1 MASYITGAA
10 SSFEPELDV
19 VGVYKVHGPSG
30 NRYLAEMPA
39 TTHLKPT
46 PTITAL
52 TLTYLSLRS
61 SRRSIRNGCKK
72 SQKGCQYVLR
82 KSNPPEN
89 RAKRA
94 KERV

>member
-1 MASYITGAA
+1 MASYITGAT
-10 SSFEPELDV
+10 SSVEPELDV

-89 RAKRA
+89 KDKRA
-94 KERV
+94 KKRV

>member
-19 VGVYKVHGPSG
+19 VGVYKIHRQSLSC
-30 NRYLAEMPA
+30 RDASH
-39 TTHLKPT
+39 THLKPT
-46 PTITAL
+46 PTTTTL

-72 SQKGCQYVLR
+72 SQKGCQYILR

-89 RAKRA
+89 RDKRA
-94 KERV
+94 KKRV